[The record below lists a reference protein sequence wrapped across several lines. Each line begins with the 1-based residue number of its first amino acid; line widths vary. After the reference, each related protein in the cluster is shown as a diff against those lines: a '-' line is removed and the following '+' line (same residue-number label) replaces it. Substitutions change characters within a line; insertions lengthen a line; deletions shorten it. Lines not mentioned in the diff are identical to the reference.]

1 MILTIKHTL
10 ASHRDNKPTIADGE
24 MRKII
29 GPEFQGHEVDL
40 FYPSLQE
47 TITYHSSRGGKSW
60 YANQPPVNM
69 CLPQIGTPKWYDV
82 IYKIRLLDDELL
94 PIRQWAFDK
103 GILTNGDVKTQIIK
117 LQEEVGELAKAILKD
132 NDLEFVDAIG
142 DCVIVLTNLAALNGY
157 KLEDCLNQSYNVI
170 KNRTGKMVN
179 NTFVKDGQ

>member
-1 MILTIKHTL
+1 MILAIKHTL
-10 ASHRDNKPTIADGE
+10 ASHRDNKPTITDGE
-24 MRKII
+24 MRKLI

-82 IYKIRLLDDELL
+82 IYKLRLLEDELL

-103 GILTNGDVKTQIIK
+103 GILTNGKYNF
-117 LQEEVGELAKAILKD
+117 AI
-132 NDLEFVDAIG
+132 
-142 DCVIVLTNLAALNGY
+142 T
-157 KLEDCLNQSYNVI
+157 
-170 KNRTGKMVN
+170 KNRLFFIGCFDVCRNKAGHPPTTMN
-179 NTFVKDGQ
+179 NIGRPTKFFNRFESAFTKVYCSQSVISKPII